1 MTTHHVV
8 DLDAAAVP
16 VPQMP
21 PSTTVP
27 AGSIAAVGAGAVDTA
42 AGADQQSTISL
53 CAPSQI
59 SPPQM
64 TTAPIITPTSA
75 GKAVAAAA
83 QNGTVVDPVWA
94 TSWKAQ
100 LAEHKE
106 RFTTW

>member
-27 AGSIAAVGAGAVDTA
+27 AGSIAAVGAGDTA

-100 LAEHKE
+100 LAEQKE